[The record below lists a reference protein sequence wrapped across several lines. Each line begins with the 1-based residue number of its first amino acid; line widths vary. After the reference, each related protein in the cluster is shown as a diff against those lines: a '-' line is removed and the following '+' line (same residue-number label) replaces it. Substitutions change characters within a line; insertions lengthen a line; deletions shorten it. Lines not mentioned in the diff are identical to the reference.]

1 MPVVSR
7 QKVLDEIQLEMEAS
21 MNFYDPETVRDV
33 CNSIRARVTEL
44 PVADDRDL
52 FPRVITHPVF
62 KKMREALAKL
72 CRTVRGYARQ
82 EVLRSVLFK
91 IVREAEE
98 TIYGC
103 CKKV

>member
-1 MPVVSR
+1 MPIVSK

-21 MNFYDPETVRDV
+21 MNFYDPETVRDI
-33 CNSIRARVTEL
+33 CNSIRARVTDL
-44 PVADDRDL
+44 PEADDRDI
-52 FPRVITHPVF
+52 FSRVITHPVF

-91 IVREAEE
+91 TIQEE
-98 TIYGC
+98 IL
-103 CKKV
+103 KR